1 MTREAETK
9 ERSSWAEL
17 REDPALYVR
26 NRPQAVLIPLVF
38 VLFVTLWEWVVRAW
52 NVPNFLVPAPST
64 VAGAP
69 GRGVRAGLYLTQL
82 WVPLLEA
89 LVGVVLPGGGGLRPG
104 GHL

>member
-1 MTREAETK
+1 MTRGAATK
-9 ERSSWAEL
+9 ERSSWSEL
-17 REDPALYVR
+17 REDPVLYVR

-69 GRGVRAGLYLTQL
+69 GRGVRAGLYLTHL
-82 WVPLLEA
+82 WITPFQPRGGFVVPA
-89 LVGVVLPGGGGLRPG
+89 GGGRAV
-104 GHL
+104 